1 MKHALVYG
9 LVIIGIVS
17 LILQGMATRRNTTI
31 PGLVFPSATPTN
43 TPTATVT
50 NTPTITNTPTKT
62 HTPTVTRTPTPDPV
76 MISCAAALTTFMTLH
91 NETDMQLLNALDMTS
106 VTTLSQLRA
115 NASTITIWSEGY
127 IDAYTSEMRQ
137 CVPATYDLYQQDIN
151 AVRSVLVMLFATM
164 ISDFPMLQEQ
174 MVNYAQ
180 ITAKRVALTRTVY
193 AEIQTLRTRY
203 PSVNWP
209 RP

>member
-1 MKHALVYG
+1 MKHTLVYS
-9 LVIIGIVS
+9 LVLFAIGT

-31 PGLVFPSATPTN
+31 PGLVFPSATPTH

-62 HTPTVTRTPTPDPV
+62 RTPTVTRTPTPDPV
-76 MISCAAALTTFMTLH
+76 MVACATALTTFLELH
-91 NETDMQLLNALDMTS
+91 READTQLLTALDMTA
-106 VTTLSQLRA
+106 VTTIAQLRA
-115 NASTITIWSEGY
+115 NAAAITAWSAVY
-127 IDAYTSEMRQ
+127 IDEYTSEMQR
-137 CVPATYDLYQQDIN
+137 CVPVTYDLYQQDIN

-164 ISDFPMLQEQ
+164 ISDYPMLQEQ

-180 ITAKRVALTRTVY
+180 ITTKRMALMRAVNT
-193 AEIQTLRTRY
+193 EIQTLRTRY
-203 PSVNWP
+203 PSVDWP

>member
-1 MKHALVYG
+1 MKHVLVYG
-9 LVIIGIVS
+9 LVVLGIIS
-17 LILQGMATRRNTTI
+17 LILHSMATQRNTTI

-50 NTPTITNTPTKT
+50 NTPTMTNTPTKT
-62 HTPTVTRTPTPDPV
+62 RTPTVTLTPTPDPAMV
-76 MISCAAALTTFMTLH
+76 SCAAALTTFMVLH
-91 NETDMQLLNALDMTS
+91 NETDEQLLNALDMTS
-106 VTTLSQLRA
+106 VTTMAQLRA
-115 NASTITIWSEGY
+115 NASTITTWSEGY

-137 CVPATYDLYQQDIN
+137 CLPVTYDLYQQDIN

-164 ISDFPMLQEQ
+164 ISDYPMLQEQ

-180 ITAKRVALTRTVY
+180 ITTKRMALMRAVNT
-193 AEIQTLRTRY
+193 EIQTLRTRY
-203 PSVNWP
+203 PSVDWP